1 MSQSSSFDVRVF
13 LPSIQRLVA
22 WNCVGKTEALTPM
35 RYRGVVCAGTKLM
48 TGHTVRAGFRCG
60 DSDRQD
66 AVSGARV
73 VNWRGAGSL
82 KSRWNR
88 PDFQPLTGKTAH
100 E

>member
-1 MSQSSSFDVRVF
+1 MRVF
-13 LPSIQRLVA
+13 LPSIQRLVE
-22 WNCVGKTEALTPM
+22 WSCVGKTEALTLM
-35 RYRGVVCAGTKLM
+35 RHRGVVCAGTNLM
-48 TGHTVRAGFRCG
+48 AGRTVCAGLRCG